1 MTVLNTTFDRLSFLA
16 VLGFIGYLFLPL
28 LA

>member
-1 MTVLNTTFDRLSFLA
+1 MTVLNTKFDRLSFVAL
-16 VLGFIGYLFLPL
+16 LGFAAYLVLPL